1 MIIRDENGRAVGI
14 ESLSDITKEIEA
26 IEKVFNNAVK
36 NKKKGGSMPEEEK
49 EALKLRLEDVKT
61 LMAAVDDG
69 VKQNANAMEVISF
82 IKSLT
87 KLKKFAD
94 NAKKELGND

>member
-14 ESLSDITKEIEA
+14 ESLSDITKEIED
-26 IEKVFNNAVK
+26 IEKVFNNAIK

-61 LMAAVDDG
+61 LMADVDDS

-87 KLKKFAD
+87 KLKKFA
-94 NAKKELGND
+94 GT

>member
-14 ESLSDITKEIEA
+14 ESLSDITKEIED
-26 IEKVFNNAVK
+26 IEKVFNNAIK

-61 LMAAVDDG
+61 LMADVDDS

>member
-14 ESLSDITKEIEA
+14 ESLSDITKEIED

-36 NKKKGGSMPEEEK
+36 NKKKGGSMPEDEK

-61 LMAAVDDG
+61 LMADVDDS

>member
-14 ESLSDITKEIEA
+14 ESLSDITKEIED

-87 KLKKFAD
+87 QLKKFAD